1 MKRKRFSLM
10 WEEGTSTVPKH
21 ENGPKPAYRM
31 RSGLVLAVVLALLA
45 SMLPVDPVSLQPE
58 HNMVQHTGS
67 MQTTVTPT
75 QGWMSGGEDIE
86 ITGSG
91 FSDLAFTNVTRD
103 GINHQWAA
111 SNLDMSDQAGRWNAV
126 GVDSNGHIHVVQIK
140 DGNYEIRHSVHDGT
154 SWNSVKINDCGN
166 TYCWDIHMVIDD
178 NDHLHLAYTTYT
190 SWAETLVYMTFDGT
204 AWTDQTVSNAAHFG
218 PIGIAVDSNNR
229 PHISYAVNGADQC
242 GNGLRIASYTG
253 TTWAHSTVESGN
265 NRGCESAIVI
275 DENDDIYIAYQDRS
289 SSKLKIATDKSGSW
303 DTYLVDTGTSPSQ
316 LYPGYMTSMAVDQ
329 QGQFHIAHF
338 DDKEDDLRY
347 STGTPNSGWTTEII
361 DASGHTGRD
370 PSIAVDAADQPHIV
384 YHTWSGMNL
393 KYATIDPITTNWDVS
408 TIANGADVGE
418 GNSIFIDGQGI
429 MHVPFS
435 DATSDVLKYTTK
447 STGVDVSHE
456 ITVKFGTSGSV
467 TGTVVNDTLIR
478 VTTPSVST
486 SGTVDLSLI
495 DKDGSE
501 HLLSS
506 SFTFIDQNDLDGD
519 GVLNADDDCLE
530 VAGNSTQD
538 QTGCPDDDGD
548 GYSNAGDAFPSNSAE
563 WMDSDGD
570 GVGNNADAFPNDATE
585 SEDSDGDGVGNNAD
599 AFPFNPFEIM
609 DSDGDGV
616 GDNSDA
622 FPNNPSETADSDGD
636 GVGDNSDAFP
646 TNAFEQMDSDGDGVG
661 DNTDAFPNDSTQ
673 SLDSD
678 GDGIGDVNDLCSN
691 TAAQAEVDG
700 DGCSPAQLDADGDG
714 IPDHQDIFPLE
725 ATQWTDT
732 DGDGYGDNWGD
743 ASWNES
749 RSPDWPGAFVV
760 EAVQP
765 DHCPGVAGNSTADGY
780 YGCLDADGD
789 GVPDQFQPSEDNQT
803 DDGNETQTVVDSDND
818 GVPDTEDQ
826 CPGTAEGV
834 TVDSRGCLL
843 PSTQSEE
850 DVSTLQSLFAGDAG
864 AVTTTVGIGAILLAL
879 FSILQTNAV
888 AAVLP
893 DAFRWV
899 QVLRKNS
906 KLSEEETNE
915 LSYLKSLVQAYHGN
929 PPELTEELNQLKADL
944 TARYTNNEIR
954 KDTREKLFTL
964 IDDLLVASPQ
974 DLYRIAHTEGYF
986 GLEGSMDSE
995 DRGILLREKIAMSE
1009 LDEPRTTPAVA
1020 HQSPQQGMLTEP
1032 SVHAVGVVKD
1042 DGYEWYEM
1050 PQGSG
1055 VWFYRAAHSDQLWQ
1069 RWQP

>member
-1 MKRKRFSLM
+1 
-10 WEEGTSTVPKH
+10 
-21 ENGPKPAYRM
+21 M

-45 SMLPVDPVSLQPE
+45 SMLPIDPVSLQPE
-58 HNMVQHTGS
+58 LNSAQHTGS
-67 MQTTVTPT
+67 MQTTVSPT
-75 QGWMSGGEDIE
+75 TGWTAGGQEIT

-91 FSDLAFTNVTRD
+91 FLDLADRNVTDD
-103 GINHQWAA
+103 GQAHQWAQTTI
-111 SNLDMSDQAGRWNAV
+111 DYSDEAGRWNAV
-126 GVDSNGHIHVVQIK
+126 AVDSNGHVHVVHIK
-140 DGNYEIRHSVHDGT
+140 DTSYQIRHSVYDGT
-154 SWNSVKINDCGN
+154 GWSSSAIKNCGK
-166 TYCWDIHMVIDD
+166 TYCWDVHMVIDG
-178 NDHLHLAYTTYT
+178 NDDLHVAYTTYT
-190 SWAETLVYMTFDGT
+190 SSRETLEYMHYDGT
-204 AWTDQTVSNAAHFG
+204 TWTSTEVTPSALFG
-218 PIGIAVDSNNR
+218 PVGIAVDSNNH
-229 PHISYAVNGADQC
+229 PHISYAANGQYC
-242 GNGLRIASYTG
+242 GNGLRLASHDGTG
-253 TTWAHSTVESGN
+253 WSSQGVDLGS

-275 DENDDIYIAYQDRS
+275 DGNDHVYIAYQDRS
-289 SSKLKIATDKSGSW
+289 ASKLKITTNKNGQWDDYTVNTGSH
-303 DTYLVDTGTSPSQ
+303 PSDI
-316 LYPGYMTSMAVDQ
+316 YPGYMTSMAMDT

-338 DDKEDDLRY
+338 EEQDDDLRY
-347 STGTPNSGWTTEII
+347 STGAPGGPWTTTVVE
-361 DASGHTGRD
+361 ASGHTGRD
-370 PSIAVDAADQPHIV
+370 PSIAVDAADRPHIV
-384 YHTWSGMNL
+384 YHTWSGQNL
-393 KYATIDPITTNWDVS
+393 KYATLDSPTSNWAVS
-408 TIANGADVGE
+408 TLASTGDVGE
-418 GNSIFIDGQGI
+418 GNAIFIDSSGV
-429 MHVPFS
+429 MHVPFN
-435 DATSDVLKYTTK
+435 DATTGYMEYMSK
-447 STGVDVSHE
+447 STGLS
-456 ITVKFGTSGSV
+456 ITDEVTVAFGQLGDV
-467 TGTVVNDTLIR
+467 TGDVVNDTTII
-478 VTTPSVST
+478 VTTPSVGSA
-486 SGTVDLSLI
+486 GTVNLTVFAQN
-495 DKDGSE
+495 GNE
-501 HLLSS
+501 HPLSS
-506 SFTFIDQNDLDGD
+506 SFEFIDQNDLDGD
-519 GVLNADDDCLE
+519 GVLNADDDCPE

-700 DGCSPAQLDADGDG
+700 NGCSPAQLDADGDG
-714 IPDHQDIFPLE
+714 VPDDQDTFPLE
-725 ATQWTDT
+725 STQWTDT

-743 ASWNES
+743 AAWNES
-749 RSPDWPGAFVV
+749 RSPDWPGTFVV
-760 EAVQP
+760 GAVQP

-850 DVSTLQSLFAGDAG
+850 PVSTLQSLFAGDAG
-864 AVTTTVGIGAILLAL
+864 AVTTTVGLGAILLAL

-915 LSYLKSLVQAYHGN
+915 LRYLKSLVQAYHSD
-929 PPELTEELNQLKADL
+929 PPELMEELNQLKADL

-974 DLYRIAHTEGYF
+974 DLSRIAHTEGYF

-995 DRGILLREKIAMSE
+995 DRTVLLREKIAMSE
-1009 LDEPRTTPAVA
+1009 FDAPRTTAAVA

-1055 VWFYRAAHSDQLWQ
+1055 VWFYRTAHSDQLWQ

>member
-1 MKRKRFSLM
+1 
-10 WEEGTSTVPKH
+10 
-21 ENGPKPAYRM
+21 M
-31 RSGLVLAVVLALLA
+31 RSGLVLAVVLVLLA

-58 HNMVQHTGS
+58 HNIVQPSSTLQATVSPSTGW
-67 MQTTVTPT
+67 TA
-75 QGWMSGGEDIE
+75 GGQEIT

-91 FSDLAFTNVTRD
+91 FLDLADRNVTDD
-103 GINHQWAA
+103 GQTHHWAQTTA
-111 SNLDMSDQAGRWNAV
+111 DFSDEAGRWNAV
-126 GVDSNGHIHVVQIK
+126 AVDSNGHVHVVHIK
-140 DGNYEIRHSVHDGT
+140 DTSYQIRHSVYDGMGW
-154 SWNSVKINDCGN
+154 SSSPIKNCGH
-166 TYCWDIHMVIDD
+166 TYCWDVHMVIDA
-178 NDHLHLAYTTYT
+178 NDELHVAYTTYT
-190 SWAETLVYMTFDGT
+190 SFAETLQYMHYDGT
-204 AWTDQTVSNAAHFG
+204 TWTSSEASPSAVFG
-218 PIGIAVDSNNR
+218 PVGIAVDSNNN
-229 PHISYAVNGADQC
+229 PHISYAANGQYC
-242 GNGLRIASYTG
+242 GNGLRLASHDGTG
-253 TTWAHSTVESGN
+253 WSSQGVDVGS

-275 DENDDIYIAYQDRS
+275 DGNDHVYIAYQDRS
-289 SSKLKIATDKSGSW
+289 VSKLKIATDKNGQWDDYTVNTGSH
-303 DTYLVDTGTSPSQ
+303 PSDI
-316 LYPGYMTSMAVDQ
+316 YPGYMTSMAMDT

-338 DDKEDDLRY
+338 EEQDDDLRY
-347 STGTPNSGWTTEII
+347 SVGAPGGPWTTTVV

-370 PSIAVDAADQPHIV
+370 PSIAVDAADRPHIV
-384 YHTWSGMNL
+384 YHTWSGQNL
-393 KYATIDPITTNWDVS
+393 KYATLDSPTSNWAVS
-408 TIANGADVGE
+408 TLANTGDVGE
-418 GNSIFIDGQGI
+418 GNAIFIDSSGV
-429 MHVPFS
+429 MHVPFN
-435 DATSDVLKYTTK
+435 DATTGYMEYMSK
-447 STGVDVSHE
+447 STGLS
-456 ITVKFGTSGSV
+456 ITDEVTVAFGELGDV
-467 TGTVVNDTLIR
+467 TGTVVNDTTII
-478 VTTPSVST
+478 VTTPSVGT
-486 SGTVDLSLI
+486 AGTVGLTVFAEN
-495 DKDGSE
+495 GNE
-501 HLLSS
+501 HPLSS
-506 SFTFIDQNDLDGD
+506 SFEFIDQNDLDGD
-519 GVLNADDDCLE
+519 GVLNADDDCPE

-700 DGCSPAQLDADGDG
+700 NGCSPAQLDADGDG
-714 IPDHQDIFPLE
+714 VPDDQDTFPLE

-743 ASWNES
+743 AAWNES
-749 RSPDWPGAFVV
+749 RSPDWPGTFVV
-760 EAVQP
+760 GAVQP

-803 DDGNETQTVVDSDND
+803 DDDNETQTVVDSDND

-850 DVSTLQSLFAGDAG
+850 QVSTLQSLFAGDAG
-864 AVTTTVGIGAILLAL
+864 AVTTTVGLGAILLAL

-915 LSYLKSLVQAYHGN
+915 LRYLKSLVQAYHSD
-929 PPELTEELNQLKADL
+929 PPELMEELNQLKADL

-974 DLYRIAHTEGYF
+974 DLSRIAHTEGYF
-986 GLEGSMDSE
+986 GLEGSLDSE
-995 DRGILLREKIAMSE
+995 DRTVLLREKIAMSE
-1009 LDEPRTTPAVA
+1009 FDAPRTTAAVT

-1055 VWFYRAAHSDQLWQ
+1055 VWFYRTAHSDELWQ